1 MMARKVVYERS
12 GDPTEVVRVIESD
25 EPLAPLRGQVL
36 VQVRA
41 FSVHPGDLV
50 GIAGPFAGSA
60 GEAIVPGAEATGTVE
75 AIGPD
80 TTVGAGVRVG
90 ARVAAFLVTGAW
102 QEWVLAPSE
111 LVVAVP
117 DSVPDAVAAQ
127 LMINPLTA
135 VMLRRATERTVAI
148 GYNGVA
154 VQTAAGSSV
163 ARLIAVQMVRHPGAL
178 INLVRSHDGA
188 EKLRNRLPQ
197 LPVVVT
203 SDSGWQDE
211 VRSIANG
218 RPITA
223 ALDAVAGELAADLL
237 DLLAPGGSL
246 ITYGALAEEP
256 MRIHANSI
264 LPKGLR
270 VQGLSIGRWSA
281 SVSEQR
287 RAWDIATA
295 LALGRDAIDHLD
307 VAAIYS
313 FDDVQEAIGH
323 VGRPGKTGMV
333 IVTTR

>member
-1 MMARKVVYERS
+1 MARKVVYERS
-12 GDPTEVVRVIESD
+12 GDPAQVVRVVETE
-25 EPLAPLRGQVL
+25 EPLAPQRGQVL
-36 VQVRA
+36 VRVTA

-50 GIAGPFAGSA
+50 GIAGPFAGAA
-60 GEAIVPGAEATGTVE
+60 GDALVPGAEATGTVE

-80 TTVGAGVRVG
+80 TTVAAGVRVG
-90 ARVAAFLVTGAW
+90 ARVTAFLVAGAW
-102 QEWVLAPSE
+102 QDWVLAPSD

-117 DSVPDAVAAQ
+117 DAVSDAVAAQ

-135 VMLRRATERTVAI
+135 IMLRRATERTGAI
-148 GYNGVA
+148 GYNGIA

-163 ARLIAVQMVRHPGAL
+163 ARLVAVQLVRHPSTL
-178 INLVRSHDGA
+178 INLIRSHEGA
-188 EKLRNRLPQ
+188 EKLKDRLPR
-197 LPVVVT
+197 LPVIVT
-203 SDSGWQDE
+203 SDTGWQDE

-237 DLLAPGGSL
+237 NLLAPGGSL
-246 ITYGALAEEP
+246 ITYGALAKEP
-256 MRIHANSI
+256 MRIHANSL

-270 VQGLSIGRWSA
+270 VQALSIGRWSA

-307 VAAIYS
+307 VAAIYRL
-313 FDDVQEAIGH
+313 DDVHQAIDH

-333 IVTTR
+333 IVTTP

>member
-1 MMARKVVYERS
+1 MARKVVYERS
-12 GDPTEVVRVIESD
+12 GDPVQVVRVVESD
-25 EPLAPLRGQVL
+25 EPLAPQRGQVL
-36 VQVRA
+36 VRVTA

-50 GIAGPFAGSA
+50 GIAGPFAGAA
-60 GEAIVPGAEATGTVE
+60 GDALVPGAEATGTVE
-75 AIGPD
+75 AIGPN
-80 TTVGAGVRVG
+80 TTVAAGVRVG
-90 ARVAAFLVTGAW
+90 VRVTAFLVAGAW
-102 QEWVLAPSE
+102 QDWVLAPSE

-117 DSVPDAVAAQ
+117 DAMPDAVAAQ

-135 VMLRRATERTVAI
+135 VLLRRAAEGTVAI
-148 GYNGVA
+148 GYNGIA

-163 ARLIAVQMVRHPGAL
+163 ARMVAVQMARQSGAL

-188 EKLRNRLPQ
+188 ERLRDRLPQ
-197 LPVVVT
+197 FPVIVT
-203 SDSGWQDE
+203 SDAGWQGE
-211 VRSIANG
+211 VRSIASG

-246 ITYGALAEEP
+246 LTYGALAKEP
-256 MRIHANSI
+256 MRVHANML

-270 VQGLSIGRWSA
+270 VEGLSIGRWLA

-295 LALGRDAIDHLD
+295 LALGREAVDLLEVAAVYTLDDMHEAIDH
-307 VAAIYS
+307 
-313 FDDVQEAIGH
+313 
-323 VGRPGKTGMV
+323 VGRSGKTGMV